1 MNGTDVHVLKFQF
14 GSLKKRKKCNIVV
27 PLHMSRRSSFWTGL
41 SSCSCFIDIYIPDY
55 PGARLSE
62 LLTQVQALF
71 FSQVWSLVLFE
82 LRIKN
87 DVLFFFQ
94 SVSKILTLVFFFFLF
109 SIAPKW
115 YFSEWITL
123 PQCTCKL
130 NTTFTKNTLNNSI
143 NKSFFSFPVGRIY
156 QY

>member
-14 GSLKKRKKCNIVV
+14 GSLKKRKNVI
-27 PLHMSRRSSFWTGL
+27 L
-41 SSCSCFIDIYIPDY
+41 SSRCTWAGEAAFEQGSVPVYIFIDIYIPDY

-87 DVLFFFQ
+87 DALFFFQ

-115 YFSEWITL
+115 YFSEWIIL

-130 NTTFTKNTLNNSI
+130 NITFTKSTLNNSI